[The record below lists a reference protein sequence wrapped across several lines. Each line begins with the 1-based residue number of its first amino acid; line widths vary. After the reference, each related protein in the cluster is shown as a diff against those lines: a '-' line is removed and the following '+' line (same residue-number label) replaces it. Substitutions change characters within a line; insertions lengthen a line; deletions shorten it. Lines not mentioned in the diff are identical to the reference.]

1 MMVDEFSGQWLWIL
15 LGMGAAIA
23 TIVRP
28 GKNAQAIRAVA
39 VMGVLAASFW
49 PCAVA
54 AVWAAA
60 DIVLPGLGLDIKIAP
75 KKSAAQ
81 EDKPKK

>member
-1 MMVDEFSGQWLWIL
+1 MTDEFSGQWLWIL
-15 LGMGAAIA
+15 LGMGAVIITVA
-23 TIVRP
+23 RP
-28 GKNAQAIRAVA
+28 GRNAQAIRAVA

-54 AVWAAA
+54 AVWAVL
-60 DIVLPGLGLDIKIAP
+60 DIILPGLGLDIKIAP
-75 KKSAAQ
+75 KKNEAP